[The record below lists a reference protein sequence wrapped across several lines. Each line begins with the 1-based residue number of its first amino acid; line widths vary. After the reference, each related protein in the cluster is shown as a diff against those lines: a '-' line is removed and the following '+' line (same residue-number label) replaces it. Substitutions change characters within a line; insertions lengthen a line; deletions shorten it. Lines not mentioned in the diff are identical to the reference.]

1 MWFSGGSWNHVIA
14 GLPDGAL
21 KRFVSVPKP
30 EPKEPLGRLKFLAT
44 DIETTGLNP
53 AKDQVLSIGFVPV
66 NGFEVDLAGA
76 RQILI
81 RPSVEVGESATVHG
95 LTDDALANAVDVSVA
110 LDQWLDAMRGRVL
123 LAHHAAIEVGF
134 LGRACRARYGYQPRF
149 AVTDTMSLQFKLLT
163 RGFDDEPPPGSL
175 RLNAARSQ
183 YGLPRYGAHN
193 SLTDALACAELY
205 LAEVAELQAN
215 LAKPLVAKHVVKY

>member
-1 MWFSGGSWNHVIA
+1 
-14 GLPDGAL
+14 
-21 KRFVSVPKP
+21 
-30 EPKEPLGRLKFLAT
+30 
-44 DIETTGLNP
+44 
-53 AKDQVLSIGFVPV
+53 
-66 NGFEVDLAGA
+66 
-76 RQILI
+76 
-81 RPSVEVGESATVHG
+81 
-95 LTDDALANAVDVSVA
+95 
-110 LDQWLDAMRGRVL
+110 
-123 LAHHAAIEVGF
+123 
-134 LGRACRARYGYQPRF
+134 
-149 AVTDTMSLQFKLLT
+149 MSLQFKLLT